1 MKQQKMQEKKKAA
14 EQKKRTQAARGMASK
29 VVSSGLETKRLLEK
43 QMQDPDL
50 WMLPTVIVKR
60 AEKALKDLSDNIETT
75 QQKFE
80 DDAPARYPEEFV
92 SQWPTTLA
100 SFKGT
105 VVLFDGLLKAVRK

>member
-1 MKQQKMQEKKKAA
+1 
-14 EQKKRTQAARGMASK
+14 MASK
-29 VVSSGLETKRLLEK
+29 VVSSGLEIKGLLQK

-60 AEKALKDLSDNIETT
+60 AEKALKDHSNNIETA
-75 QQKFE
+75 QQKFQ
-80 DDAPARYPEEFV
+80 DDAPAPYPEEFV

-105 VVLFDGLLKAVRK
+105 VVLVDGVLKAVRK